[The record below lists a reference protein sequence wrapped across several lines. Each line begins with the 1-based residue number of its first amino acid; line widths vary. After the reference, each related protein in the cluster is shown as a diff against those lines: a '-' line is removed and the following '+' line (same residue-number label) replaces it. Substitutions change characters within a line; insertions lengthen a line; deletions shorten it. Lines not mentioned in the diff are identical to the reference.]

1 MSDFSARLDE
11 VGRST
16 DEPTLRLGRLASPVH
31 ESHLKSLLSNLK
43 DFLTERPVKVRGG
56 APTAFGMPR
65 FGSGLTDNLK
75 EFFRAEPRGP
85 VNSALLVNWSQQ
97 AGLWQNLRDLISPPK
112 LPPLKTT
119 SQPVPVPEIW
129 SKNAQFSRVQA
140 LSLLFHVV
148 AIALVILIPLLIP
161 ELISPPP
168 TKASAVD
175 LGQVEDIS
183 PYLPKLAPA
192 KQRAGGGGGQH
203 DKLPANKGRLPK
215 FSWTQVARP
224 MVKPPEHPEIA
235 MTPTVLGNPDIK
247 LPNQKLPT
255 WGDPFGKASNESLGQ
270 GRGTGV
276 GSGNGAGVG
285 PGQGWNTGGGAP
297 NAGSGGYGYPKCLYC
312 PRPDYTDE
320 AMKVK
325 IQGAVLLIATIT
337 ADGRVTDIHVVKG
350 LGFGLDEK
358 AIETVRTWR
367 LQPAAGPDGRP
378 AAVRTP
384 IEAVFHLY

>member
-1 MSDFSARLDE
+1 MSDFSARLDD

-16 DEPTLRLGRLASPVH
+16 HEPTLRLGRLPSPSH
-31 ESHLKSLLSNLK
+31 ESHLKSLFSNLR

-56 APTAFGMPR
+56 APMAFATPR
-65 FGSGLTDNLK
+65 FGSGLGGNLK
-75 EFFRAEPRGP
+75 EFFRPEPRGP
-85 VNSALLVNWSQQ
+85 VHSALLVNWSQK

-119 SQPVPVPEIW
+119 SRPIPVPEIW
-129 SKNAQFSRVQA
+129 SKNTQFSRVQA
-140 LSLLFHVV
+140 LSLVFHVV
-148 AIALVILIPLLIP
+148 AIALLVLIPLLIP

-175 LGQVEDIS
+175 LGTIEDIS

-192 KQRAGGGGGQH
+192 KERAGGGGGQH
-203 DKLPANKGRLPK
+203 DQAPVNKGRMPK
-215 FSWTQVARP
+215 FSWTQIARP
-224 MVKPPEHPEIA
+224 MVRPPEHPQIA

-247 LPNQKLPT
+247 MPNLNLPT
-255 WGDPFGKASNESLGQ
+255 WGDPTGKASNDSMGQ

-276 GSGNGAGVG
+276 GSGNGAGLG
-285 PGQGWNTGGGAP
+285 PGEGWNTGGGAP

-325 IQGAVLLIATIT
+325 IQGAVLLMVTIT
-337 ADGRVTDIHVVKG
+337 KDGRVTDIHIVKG

-358 AIETVRTWR
+358 AIEIVRTWR

-384 IEAVFHLY
+384 IEADFHLY